1 MSRATHDD
9 RVYALFDVLGTGF
22 RDREGTG
29 MFTQYHKMGWQKDF
43 RSEDSPENQY
53 DLTYNPVVV
62 LGLPQHIDVNR
73 IRERCEA
80 RFGAVARVHRP
91 TKVVREPRVTAPIV
105 GDDARGADFRAA
117 TGAPS
122 SPPLLESFAIV
133 EFVDETSAAK
143 ATRDG
148 TLELANEETTRSDAN
163 ERPHQKTEKTEEDAR
178 ASSER
183 RGVFAAAKIAP
194 RKTLVADVARWRRD
208 VRASFRQASEARLP
222 FRNVGPSDDPTD
234 WCNAGNAFKRTFP
247 ELSSRA
253 E

>member
-91 TKVVREPRVTAPIV
+91 TRVVWPEPP
-105 GDDARGADFRAA
+105 GA
-117 TGAPS
+117 
-122 SPPLLESFAIV
+122 
-133 EFVDETSAAK
+133 
-143 ATRDG
+143 
-148 TLELANEETTRSDAN
+148 
-163 ERPHQKTEKTEEDAR
+163 AR
-178 ASSER
+178 APLR
-183 RGVFAAAKIAP
+183 AP
-194 RKTLVADVARWRRD
+194 PDGPPE
-208 VRASFRQASEARLP
+208 QAP
-222 FRNVGPSDDPTD
+222 PP
-234 WCNAGNAFKRTFP
+234 P
-247 ELSSRA
+247 
-253 E
+253 